1 MCVCVY
7 AYLCIYH
14 RQRRSGDKS
23 LRIPGCFG
31 PNLRFPWFSVVQ
43 WDQAYIQI
51 RTVAIILFP
60 SSVSGIIK
68 HIYTLVIYMHY
79 VYVYMYMLHC
89 MYICVYR
96 YMYKYI
102 YIYIYICVY
111 KYIYTNM
118 LVLPA
123 RYGDQLLEQDSRLE
137 FEYLYTCHFHWQTTA
152 KSRHVETYQR
162 ASSWCSLNH
171 TWTICLCIC
180 IWIQI
185 KHTCIDIR
193 AYGYIDYTET
203 CQLACSWCSLNH
215 TWTLFFYMY
224 LNTD

>member
-89 MYICVYR
+89 MYICVYTTDR
-96 YMYKYI
+96 KDQETNH
-102 YIYIYICVY
+102 CVHQGV
-111 KYIYTNM
+111 
-118 LVLPA
+118 LVPILDL
-123 RYGDQLLEQDSRLE
+123 YDSHR
-137 FEYLYTCHFHWQTTA
+137 
-152 KSRHVETYQR
+152 
-162 ASSWCSLNH
+162 CSV
-171 TWTICLCIC
+171 
-180 IWIQI
+180 
-185 KHTCIDIR
+185 
-193 AYGYIDYTET
+193 GP
-203 CQLACSWCSLNH
+203 SLHPNPDSH
-215 TWTLFFYMY
+215 NYFVPERRERC
-224 LNTD
+224 N